1 MSNLIRC
8 QPVDFVGSHAAPR
21 LCDAPAGRPGPV
33 QVQEPI
39 PVHVRIRPQ
48 GDGFTGLSRAPSG
61 SCRLDRLP
69 VGTLLDCA
77 V

>member
-8 QPVDFVGSHAAPR
+8 QPVDFVGLHAAPR

-33 QVQEPI
+33 QEPI
-39 PVHVRIRPQ
+39 PVHVRIRLQ
-48 GDGFTGLSRAPSG
+48 DDGFTGLSRAHSG